1 MQPGKWIN
9 SVTRLSRLG
18 GHRQSVLSKF
28 WNASAFLVLL
38 KTLGDVL
45 SGCHLCL
52 YLKYC
57 LDPFQS
63 SLPHAT
69 QHNTTQQRLFISNA
83 RKWWK
88 GIKRGEDRRQTPL
101 QLMSPFAW
109 RIHVTPT
116 SVSLV
121 FLTPLCLPNVSL
133 HLLMP
138 FALMIFESSA
148 TDSRCVRCFDCKSSS
163 LKFSG
168 DFTYLVELF
177 FEKCKMFRF
186 EVFYSPRLGFEYR
199 M

>member
-1 MQPGKWIN
+1 MQPRKWIN

-57 LDPFQS
+57 LDPFQTTTIL
-63 SLPHAT
+63 LPSHMHT
-69 QHNTTQQRLFISNA
+69 QHNTTKTFFISNA

-88 GIKRGEDRRQTPL
+88 GIKRREDRRQTPL

-121 FLTPLCLPNVSL
+121 ILTPLCLPNVSL
-133 HLLMP
+133 HLLML
-138 FALMIFESSA
+138 FALMVFESSA

-163 LKFSG
+163 LEIFWRL
-168 DFTYLVELF
+168 YLFVELF
-177 FEKCKMFRF
+177 FWKM
-186 EVFYSPRLGFEYR
+186 
-199 M
+199 